1 MKTLKKITIYKNKE
15 NIIKRIMSCILSA
28 VMLFMAINILNFIEH
43 KEIIGEILRETVKV
57 SAKTVKSQITCIS
70 EITTKTTISIFAV
83 KVKQEETVKP
93 ISKEK
98 ESDKKSSTKEGNS
111 LTASVLY
118 LIISGISVVNE
129 ALKSLGVVWKI
140 TETKFVE
147 YLKNMSYISSAK
159 EINIIF
165 VMLILMSIIMAR
177 RNIGE
182 KNNKKINK
190 EVIGIKK

>member
-1 MKTLKKITIYKNKE
+1 
-15 NIIKRIMSCILSA
+15 MSGMLSV

-43 KEIIGEILRETVKV
+43 KEIIGEILKETVKV
-57 SAKTVKSQITCIS
+57 SAKTVKSQITYVS

-129 ALKSLGVVWKI
+129 ALKSLGVVGEIIKI
-140 TETKFVE
+140 KFIE
-147 YLKNMSYISSAK
+147 YLKNMAYISSGK

-182 KNNKKINK
+182 KNNKEINK
-190 EVIGIKK
+190 EVIEIKK

>member
-1 MKTLKKITIYKNKE
+1 
-15 NIIKRIMSCILSA
+15 MSCILSA

-43 KEIIGEILRETVKV
+43 KEIIGEILKETVKV
-57 SAKTVKSQITCIS
+57 SAKTVKSQITYVS

-129 ALKSLGVVWKI
+129 AIKSLGVVGEIIKI
-140 TETKFVE
+140 KFIE

-182 KNNKKINK
+182 KNNKEINK